1 MLNHKLANKS
11 KKEHILHVRTMYL
24 LRYITLIIGVLRK
37 FMIYHLSQT
46 CNLHEL
52 LPFLKF
58 SIANIKLGCYNN
70 LFPNDNWVVE
80 IDLFSYHA
88 FLVLQEL

>member
-1 MLNHKLANKS
+1 
-11 KKEHILHVRTMYL
+11 
-24 LRYITLIIGVLRK
+24 
-37 FMIYHLSQT
+37 MIYHLSQT

-58 SIANIKLGCYNN
+58 SIANIKLGCLNK
-70 LFPNDNWVVE
+70 FPNDNWVVE
-80 IDLFSYHA
+80 FDLFSYHA